1 MFPCRALFWQEAHPL
16 QFESREDEQ
25 HFPMVVVGRRPDPYI
40 RFLTNSP
47 SLAVHHPKQLY
58 QRTGFRYSHR
68 LRARPTLFQISRMVG
83 GRKGPDCWDNLIR
96 WCWSRKDGRVTQAD
110 RGQPAGEQKGDLF
123 VFYSEQFQLILGEKQ
138 DEQYNVGQFSPRTA
152 CIWGFSRSGFQSG
165 MNSWWVDPWVWCSI

>member
-1 MFPCRALFWQEAHPL
+1 MEFGFQTSHTNLKPNSTFRRKVFPLCRSLGVSKMINFCQLCQWLIDWPSHLNMIEACDKSDPLRNGAFWQEAHPL

-83 GRKGPDCWDNLIR
+83 GRKKEIT
-96 WCWSRKDGRVTQAD
+96 WSDG
-110 RGQPAGEQKGDLF
+110 AGAGRM
-123 VFYSEQFQLILGEKQ
+123 G
-138 DEQYNVGQFSPRTA
+138 G
-152 CIWGFSRSGFQSG
+152 
-165 MNSWWVDPWVWCSI
+165 